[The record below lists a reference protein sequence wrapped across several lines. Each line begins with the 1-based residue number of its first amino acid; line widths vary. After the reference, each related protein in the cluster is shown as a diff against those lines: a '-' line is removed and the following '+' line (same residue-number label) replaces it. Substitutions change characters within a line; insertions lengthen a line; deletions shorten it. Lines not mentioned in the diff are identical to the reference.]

1 MLARVASA
9 AFTPPSVKELQAELG
24 TDSGR
29 LVKIAGV
36 LVLRGELVKVAA
48 DLYFTRAALEEIRA
62 RLTAHLREQREI
74 TPAGFRDLIA
84 ASRKYCIPLLD
95 WFDREGLTI
104 RVGDLRKLR
113 QSS

>member
-1 MLARVASA
+1 MRYALPVIFVIALVAVLYTQVGRSSNGTSA
-9 AFTPPSVKELQAELG
+9 AT
-24 TDSGR
+24 SGD
-29 LVKIAGV
+29 GP
-36 LVLRGELVKVAA
+36 
-48 DLYFTRAALEEIRA
+48 ALEEIRG